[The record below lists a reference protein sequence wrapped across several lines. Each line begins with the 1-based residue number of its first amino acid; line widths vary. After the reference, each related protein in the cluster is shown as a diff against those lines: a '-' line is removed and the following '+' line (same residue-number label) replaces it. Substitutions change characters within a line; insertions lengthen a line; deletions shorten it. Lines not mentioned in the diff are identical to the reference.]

1 MWRIYSVDNI
11 LFILHRI
18 TGIGLFVYLLAHIY
32 TISTAMLF
40 GPASFN
46 AAMQLFAQPE
56 MFLVDVLLFGSLV
69 FHAVNGTRL
78 IAHERGWWLEQ
89 ADMLS
94 RATVVG
100 WLGLWGGMIAAA
112 VAV

>member
-1 MWRIYSVDNI
+1 MWRIYSVDSV

-40 GPASFN
+40 GPESFN
-46 AAMQLFAQPE
+46 DAMRYFAQPE
-56 MFLVDVLLFGSLV
+56 MLLLDVLLFGSLV

-94 RATVVG
+94 RVTVFG
-100 WLGLWGGMIAAA
+100 WLGLWGGVIAAA
-112 VAV
+112 VTV

>member
-1 MWRIYSVDNI
+1 MWRIYSVDSV
-11 LFILHRI
+11 LFLLHRL

-40 GPASFN
+40 GPAAFD
-46 AAMQLFAQPE
+46 AAMRFFAQPE

-69 FHAVNGTRL
+69 FHAVNGIRL
-78 IAHERGWWLEQ
+78 IAHERGWWLER

-94 RATVVG
+94 RATVLG

>member
-1 MWRIYSVDNI
+1 MAHLLVDSV

-46 AAMQLFAQPE
+46 AAMQFFAQPE
-56 MFLVDVLLFGSLV
+56 MFLVDMLLFGSLV
-69 FHAVNGTRL
+69 FHAVNGSRL

-94 RATVVG
+94 RATVFG
-100 WLGLWGGMIAAA
+100 WLGLWGGVIAAA

>member
-1 MWRIYSVDNI
+1 MWRIYSVDSV
-11 LFILHRI
+11 LFILHRL

-40 GPASFN
+40 GPAAFD
-46 AAMQLFAQPE
+46 AAMRFFAQPE
-56 MFLVDVLLFGSLV
+56 MFLFDALLFGSLV
-69 FHAVNGTRL
+69 FHAVNGIRL
-78 IAHERGWWLEQ
+78 IAHERGWWLER

-94 RATVVG
+94 RATVLG